1 VKGVNIKHHMSL
13 PDSGGLMLLLDI
25 GLLAFLLATA
35 SPLLPDVYGAQLC
48 SVIIRTSVTTRAFV
62 HTLPLKERSRRT
74 RARMFFPTE
83 KTHRG
88 GMRASCKTCAS
99 AVQAP
104 CKL

>member
-1 VKGVNIKHHMSL
+1 MKGANIKHHMSL

-48 SVIIRTSVTTRAFV
+48 SVIIRTSVTIRAFV

-74 RARMFFPTE
+74 RARMFFRPKNRTA
-83 KTHRG
+83 G
-88 GMRASCKTCAS
+88 A
-99 AVQAP
+99 
-104 CKL
+104 

>member
-1 VKGVNIKHHMSL
+1 
-13 PDSGGLMLLLDI
+13 MLLLDI